1 MSTETI
7 QPGKFVSL
15 TYTISDI
22 DNNLLEQNDIPVN
35 YIHSG
40 DKELIGGMDSAVMGK
55 SAGDTVE
62 MLVPPEDGFGEP
74 DPDLTFTDDLENVP
88 PQFRHVG
95 AEVQMQNDSGD
106 VKTFYVTK
114 IEDGRLTV
122 DGNHPLAGK
131 TLKVRVKI
139 LEVRN
144 PTLED
149 MGPDMS
155 GVTIN

>member
-1 MSTETI
+1 MPKETI

-15 TYTISDI
+15 TYTISDVE
-22 DNNLLEQNDIPVN
+22 DNLLEQNDIPVS

-40 DKELIGGMDSAVMGK
+40 DRELIGGMDGAVLGK
-55 SAGDTVE
+55 AAGDIVE
-62 MLVPPEDGFGEP
+62 MEVPPEDGFGEP
-74 DPDLTFTDDLENVP
+74 DPALTFTDDLENVP
-88 PQFRHVG
+88 PQFRRVG
-95 AEVQMQNDSGD
+95 AEVEMQNESGE

-149 MGPDMS
+149 MGPDMG